1 MKNRELAS
9 PLAGQPAPASENK
22 NEGGPENPSL
32 NENER
37 GLERQLTSRQLSML
51 AIGGAIGTGLFL
63 GSSLAVRTAGPAV
76 IVTYLLGALVALLL
90 MAALTEMAVAHPT
103 AGSFGVYAE
112 IYLSRWA
119 GFVVRY
125 TYWASLAIAIGGE
138 ATAVAIYCRWWFPG
152 SPPWMWILGF
162 SGGLMYLNARSVGS
176 FAEFE
181 YWFAMIKVVA
191 IILFIAFGASMI
203 FGFSAAP
210 ALGFRNFTGHGGF
223 FSKGI
228 QGAWMAIVFVIFSYI
243 GAEVVAV
250 TAGEAK
256 DPRKALP
263 RAMRTMLARLVIFYI
278 GAMVVLVGVV
288 PWQQVQSS
296 NDVTASPFVKVFQ
309 LAGIPAAAHVVN
321 FVVLT
326 AALSS
331 MNCMLYMNTRILF
344 SLACSGFA
352 PAKLANVNQ
361 RGCPVGALIASGAG
375 LLVAAGL
382 AFLYPGSAFV
392 YMFGISL
399 FGGLFVWLMIFITHL
414 AFRRKWRSPDGAP
427 LPVRMMGCPYT
438 TLLGAGL
445 LVAILATTWWVEGM
459 RITLIAGIP
468 WLMLISLVYL
478 FWGRLQAPERL
489 TAVSPKESPGSV
501 PKW

>member
-1 MKNRELAS
+1 MKNRDHAAPAAAPS
-9 PLAGQPAPASENK
+9 APAPEKKKEVFPGNPPLDQ
-22 NEGGPENPSL
+22 NEG
-32 NENER
+32 
-37 GLERQLTSRQLSML
+37 GLERQLTSRQTSML

-76 IVTYLLGALVALLL
+76 ILTYLLGALVALLL

-152 SPPWMWILGF
+152 SPQWIWILGF
-162 SGGLMYLNARSVGS
+162 SGGLMYLNARSVGN

-210 ALGFRNFTGHGGF
+210 ALGLRNFTGYGGF

-243 GAEVVAV
+243 GTEVVAV

-256 DPRKALP
+256 DPRQAIP
-263 RAMRTMLARLVIFYI
+263 QAMRTMLARLVIFYL
-278 GAMVVLVGVV
+278 GAIVVLVGVV

-296 NDVTASPFVKVFQ
+296 NDVTGSPFVKVFQ

-352 PAKLANVNQ
+352 PLRLTKVSR
-361 RGCPVGALIASGAG
+361 RGCPVGALLASGAG
-375 LLVAAGL
+375 LLVAAAL

-414 AFRRKWRSPDGAP
+414 AFRRKWRSPDGMP

-438 TLLGAGL
+438 TLLGAAL
-445 LVAILATTWWVEGM
+445 LLAILATTWWVEGM
-459 RITLIAGIP
+459 RITLVAGIP
-468 WLMLISLVYL
+468 WLVVVSLIYLV
-478 FWGRLQAPERL
+478 WGRRQAPQRL
-489 TAVSPKESPGSV
+489 TAPSSK
-501 PKW
+501 